1 MKPVPHQ
8 YDVRMAGPA
17 AGRAVLSAE
26 GLPDLDSSPPAEFGG
41 PGDAWTPEHMVV
53 AAVETCLLFTF
64 RAVARAAKFPFVTL
78 DVDGSGYLDRPGG
91 ITRFTEI
98 VVRVRL
104 QVPPG
109 TDLERARQLLEK
121 SERNCLVTASLSTP
135 VRLETSIAEVAEP
148 LHAA

>member
-1 MKPVPHQ
+1 MKPFPHQ

-17 AGRAVLSAE
+17 AGRAVLSAD
-26 GLPDLDSSPPAEFGG
+26 GLPDLDSSPPVEFGG
-41 PGDAWTPEHMVV
+41 PGDAWTPEHMLV

-64 RAVARAAKFPFVTL
+64 RAVARAAKFPFVNL
-78 DVDGSGYLDRPGG
+78 DVDGTGYLDRPGG

-98 VVRVRL
+98 VVRARL
-104 QVPPG
+104 QVPAG

-135 VRLETSIAEVAEP
+135 VRLETSIAEVGEP
-148 LHAA
+148 LHVA